1 MEGDASYFIR
11 RAGEERAAAM
21 KCAHGAA
28 RRAHLELAKR
38 YDDLASSISARADF
52 LGAA

>member
-1 MEGDASYFIR
+1 MEGDATYFVR
-11 RAGEERAAAM
+11 RAAEERAAAM

-28 RRAHLELAKR
+28 RSAHLELAKR
-38 YDDLASSISARADF
+38 YDELAGSVAARSEF